1 MLKFEYRK
9 KISHSFDLVAIRGVS
24 RRLFVCNLLLLFL
37 SALPL
42 RAQWQDQSVVLKPG
56 WNAVYLHVDASHV
69 ALDDLIVDLANPI
82 SEVWL
87 WRPPSTSL
95 QYHTSPQQ
103 PIEPNSQWASWNRSP
118 LVTDSLKRAVGNA
131 AYLVRNTNTTDYT
144 WTLRGKPLPP
154 RNEWTVSGLNFV
166 GFPTP
171 AEAAPNFDAFL
182 RPAPEFYG
190 SAEIYRY
197 VGGNLGIN
205 NPAELVK
212 FLYPSTQV
220 KRGEAFWMRSGTA
233 YNRYFGPVEVSIR
246 NSAGIEFADKSDPER
261 IRLKNLTATNRT
273 MRVSLLA
280 SADPP
285 ADQPS
290 IAGPIPL
297 LIRGSLDITNRTYSA
312 ATLQA
317 PIDFPLA
324 PKGQPGSEI
333 EIVLGADRSAMTT
346 AVGSLY
352 AGILRFAD
360 TDGLAQVDIS
370 VSATVVDQTG
380 LWIGGAEITQVGQYL
395 KTYPVVSNRFE
406 AARLVADQNIP
417 QAFSSW
423 SANDNVRNWN
433 SVAASANGSN
443 LLATVEGG
451 RLYQSRNSGLT
462 WIPRESVRGWKDVAA
477 SADGMRLIAAGD
489 NKVYLSGDF
498 GTNWSS
504 VFTNTIGNLAAVAS
518 SASGEKISAVSDGG
532 FISISRDYGA
542 SWSLSET
549 NVNRSW
555 RDVASSDD
563 GSRLVAVVWSGKIYT
578 SEDSGTKWLAQES
591 NRLWSGV
598 ASSGDGARL
607 VASEHNGNIFT
618 SVDHGTN
625 WTARLG
631 PKPWQAVGSSA
642 DGRYLVAVESGG
654 KVYSSSDFGT
664 NWLAWQGDRD
674 WSGLSSTSDG
684 RKIIAV
690 ATGDK
695 IYIGQDTSFSYQTN
709 SGLITLNSPSGSR
722 PYLHTGINTNLAGVR
737 RPFPFRLILHKDS
750 SGTSK
755 LLQRVYLGAGAASGE
770 FVVSTQQAALDP
782 AQLGTAR
789 RISAIHFPFSHG
801 NSGWSQVGGSFG
813 LGSSL
818 QFNVDADHNA
828 HSSNPFLHTFH
839 PDHDNL
845 SADFEAVEAQGV
857 ESYTVSRTIVLSFAQ
872 PASNFVSRIGGATSL
887 TGNYAET
894 MTFRGRGSQSREFN
908 LAGKFHLNRISPV
921 ATLTSSP

>member
-1 MLKFEYRK
+1 MTNFERHHKLRNPISSEPKFAAAG
-9 KISHSFDLVAIRGVS
+9 SFVIAS
-24 RRLFVCNLLLLFL
+24 LLLLIV
-37 SALPL
+37 SVVPL

-95 QYHTSPQQ
+95 QYYTSPQQ
-103 PIEPNSQWASWNRSP
+103 PIEPNSQWAVWNRSP
-118 LVTDSLKRAVGNA
+118 VVTDSLNRAVGNA
-131 AYLVRNTNTTDYT
+131 AYLVRNTNTTVYT
-144 WTLRGKPLPP
+144 WTVRGKPLPP
-154 RNEWTVSGLNFV
+154 RNEWTISGLNFV

-171 AEAAPNFDAFL
+171 GGAVPNFDAFL
-182 RPAPEFYG
+182 KPAPEFYA

-197 VGGNLGIN
+197 VGGDLGTN
-205 NPAELVK
+205 NPAKLVK
-212 FLYPSTQV
+212 FLFPTTPV
-220 KRGEAFWMRSGTA
+220 NRGEAFWMRSGTT
-233 YNRYFGPVEVSIR
+233 YNRYFGPVEVGLQQS
-246 NSAGIEFADKSDPER
+246 SGIEFSDRSDPER

-273 MRVSLLA
+273 MRISLLP

-285 ADQPS
+285 AGQPPV
-290 IAGPIPL
+290 AGPIPL

-317 PIDFPLA
+317 PVDFPLA

-333 EIVLGADRSAMTT
+333 EIVLGADRSAMTA

-360 TDGLAQVDIS
+360 TDGLAQVDVS
-370 VSATVVDQTG
+370 VSATAADQTG

-395 KTYPVVSNRFE
+395 KTYPVVSNQVE

-423 SANDNVRNWN
+423 SANDTVRNWN
-433 SVAASANGSN
+433 SVAVSADGSN

-477 SADGMRLIAAGD
+477 SANGMRLIAAGD
-489 NKVYLSGDF
+489 NKIYLSGDF

-504 VFTNTIGNLAAVAS
+504 VFTNAVGTLTAVTS
-518 SASGEKISAVSDGG
+518 SGSGEMISAVSDGG
-532 FISISRDYGA
+532 FVSISRDHGA

-563 GSRLVAVVWSGKIYT
+563 GARLVAVVWSGKIYT
-578 SEDSGTKWLAQES
+578 SEDSGANWLAQES

-857 ESYTVSRTIVLSFAQ
+857 ESYTVSRAIVLSFAQ
-872 PASNFVSRIGGATSL
+872 PASDFESRIGGAGAV
-887 TGNYAET
+887 TGNYSET
-894 MTFRGRGSQSREFN
+894 MTFRGRGSRLREFK
-908 LAGKFHLNRISPV
+908 LAGKFQLNLISPV
-921 ATLTSSP
+921 ASLTSAP

>member
-1 MLKFEYRK
+1 MLKFKYHK
-9 KISHSFDLVAIRGVS
+9 KICRSFDLEAIQGVS

-37 SALPL
+37 SVLPL

-182 RPAPEFYG
+182 RPAPEFYE

-197 VGGNLGIN
+197 VGGNLGTN
-205 NPAELVK
+205 NPDKLVK

-220 KRGEAFWMRSGTA
+220 KRGEAFWVRSGTA

-261 IRLKNLTATNRT
+261 IRLKNLTKTNRT
-273 MRVSLLA
+273 MRMSLLPSA
-280 SADPP
+280 SAPVG
-285 ADQPS
+285 Q
-290 IAGPIPL
+290 IAITNIVPL
-297 LIRGSLDITNRTYSA
+297 LLRGALNITNGTYTASPLGSPVDFSLA
-312 ATLQA
+312 AE
-317 PIDFPLA
+317 
-324 PKGQPGSEI
+324 GEPGSEI
-333 EIVLGADRSAMTT
+333 EIVMGADRSSMTGP
-346 AVGSLY
+346 AGSLY

-360 TDGLAQVDIS
+360 TDGLSEVDVA
-370 VSATVVDQTG
+370 VSATVADQTG

-395 KTYPVVSNRFE
+395 KTYPVVSNQVE

-423 SANDNVRNWN
+423 SANDTVRNWN
-433 SVAASANGSN
+433 SVAVSTDGSN

-477 SADGMRLIAAGD
+477 SANGMRLIAAGD

-504 VFTNTIGNLAAVAS
+504 VFTNAVGTLTAVTS
-518 SASGEKISAVSDGG
+518 SASGEKVLAVSDGG
-532 FISISRDYGA
+532 FVSISRDHGA
-542 SWSLSET
+542 SWTLSET

-578 SEDSGTKWLAQES
+578 SEDSGTNWLAQES

-631 PKPWQAVGSSA
+631 PKPWQDVGSSA

-654 KVYSSSDFGT
+654 KVYTSADFGT
-664 NWLAWQGDRD
+664 NWLSWQGSRN
-674 WSGLSSTSDG
+674 WAGVSSAQNG
-684 RKIIAV
+684 KKIVAV
-690 ATGDK
+690 ASGDK
-695 IYIGQDTSFSYQTN
+695 IYIGHDNSFSYQTN
-709 SGLITLNSPSGSR
+709 SGLITLNSASGNR

-737 RPFPFRLILHKDS
+737 QSFPFRLILHRDAA
-750 SGTSK
+750 GTTR
-755 LLQRVYLGAGAASGE
+755 LLQRVYLGAGSGSGE
-770 FVVSTQQAALDP
+770 FVIATRQAALDP

-818 QFNVDADHNA
+818 QFNVDTDYNA

-845 SADFEAVEAQGV
+845 SADFESVEAQGI
-857 ESYTVSRTIVLSFAQ
+857 ESYSVTRAIALSFAM
-872 PASNFVSRIGGATSL
+872 PASDFVSRIGGATSL